1 MVSYL
6 DQGGVQHLVDKLLDR
21 MYPVD
26 SIYIST
32 NSTSPASLYGGSWER
47 YGAGR
52 ALISASDTDSDF
64 TAGTTGG
71 SKTHNHKY
79 GIAVG
84 SFYGHTLIAPN
95 DAHPAV
101 WSGLVSYDKDSGEAI
116 DSFHEWT
123 KLEDQNKAVIGSG
136 SMLGQTGQPYNA
148 KRYRY
153 ETDTKR
159 ESSLSPY
166 VAVYVWRRTA

>member
-47 YGAGR
+47 YGTGR

-71 SKTHNHKY
+71 SKTHEVRVRLGYIY
-79 GIAVG
+79 GLAGISSRDTLSGISVDGGKTYSGFTNFNGKHPVETARGMDG
-84 SFYGHTLIAPN
+84 SFGPLQVEYYAAISKLPTL
-95 DAHPAV
+95 D
-101 WSGLVSYDKDSGEAI
+101 
-116 DSFHEWT
+116 
-123 KLEDQNKAVIGSG
+123 
-136 SMLGQTGQPYNA
+136 
-148 KRYRY
+148 
-153 ETDTKR
+153 
-159 ESSLSPY
+159 PY
-166 VAVYVWRRTA
+166 VSVYIWRRTA

>member
-6 DQGGVQHLVDKLLDR
+6 DQDGVQYLVDKMRDR

-47 YGAGR
+47 YGTGR

-71 SKTHNHKY
+71 SKTHEVRVRLGNIY
-79 GIAVG
+79 GLACVSQNNDLSGISVDGGKTYSGFKNFNGRQTVESARGMDG
-84 SFYGHTLIAPN
+84 SFASMQVEFYAAIGKLPTL
-95 DAHPAV
+95 D
-101 WSGLVSYDKDSGEAI
+101 
-116 DSFHEWT
+116 
-123 KLEDQNKAVIGSG
+123 
-136 SMLGQTGQPYNA
+136 
-148 KRYRY
+148 
-153 ETDTKR
+153 
-159 ESSLSPY
+159 PY
-166 VAVYVWRRTA
+166 VSVYVWRRTA

>member
-52 ALISASDTDSDF
+52 ALFSASDTDSDF

-71 SKTHNHKY
+71 RKTHSHTY
-79 GIAVG
+79 GLVVG
-84 SFYGHTLIAPN
+84 SFYGHTLIAPDN
-95 DAHPAV
+95 AHPAV
-101 WSGLVSYDKDSGEAI
+101 WSGLVAYDQVTGEVL
-116 DSFHEWT
+116 DNFHGWT
-123 KLEDQNKAVIGSG
+123 KLEDKGKAVIGSAT
-136 SMLGQTGQPYNA
+136 MIGQAGKPYNA
-148 KRYRY
+148 ARFRY
-153 ETDTKR
+153 EIDTR
-159 ESSLSPY
+159 LASSLCPY

>member
-47 YGAGR
+47 YGTGR

-71 SKTHNHKY
+71 RKTHNHKY
-79 GIAVG
+79 GIVVG
-84 SFYGHTLIAPN
+84 SFYGHTLIAPD

-101 WSGLVSYDKDSGEAI
+101 WAGLVAYDKDSGEAL
-116 DSFHEWT
+116 DNFHGWT
-123 KLEDQNKAVIGSG
+123 KLENKGKAVIGSS
-136 SMLGQTGQPYNA
+136 SMIGKNGQPYNA
-148 KRYRY
+148 QRFRY
-153 ETDTKR
+153 ESDTKT

>member
-6 DQGGVQHLVDKLLDR
+6 DQGGVQHLVDKMLDR
-21 MYPVD
+21 MYPVN

-47 YGAGR
+47 YGTGR

-64 TAGTTGG
+64 TAGKTGG

-123 KLEDQNKAVIGSG
+123 KLEDKAVIGSG
-136 SMLGQTGQPYNA
+136 SMLGQTGQPYSA
-148 KRYRY
+148 RRYRY

>member
-6 DQGGVQHLVDKLLDR
+6 DQGGVQHLVDKMLDR

-47 YGAGR
+47 YGTGR
-52 ALISASDTDSDF
+52 ALISASDTDPDF

-95 DAHPAV
+95 DSYLSV
-101 WSGLVSYDKDSGEAI
+101 WSGLVSYDKDSGEAM

-123 KLEDQNKAVIGSG
+123 KLEDKGVIASG
-136 SMLGQTGQPYNA
+136 SMLGQTSAPYNSR
-148 KRYRY
+148 RYRY

-159 ESSLSPY
+159 GSSLSPY

>member
-6 DQGGVQHLVDKLLDR
+6 DQDGVQHLVDKLLDR

-47 YGAGR
+47 YGKGR
-52 ALISASDTDSDF
+52 TLVSVNESDTDF
-64 TAGTTGG
+64 TAGKTGG

-123 KLEDQNKAVIGSG
+123 KLEDKNKAVIGSG

-148 KRYRY
+148 RRYRY